1 MFEIDQKHLAEAVGR
16 AIAKQRV
23 RAGMTQE
30 GVAEQLGIGSEA
42 ISRIE
47 RGIVI
52 PNISRLLEFAVIFEC
67 EAADLLTEA
76 SPRTD
81 DQAQRI
87 SRMLATVSPEDRKLI
102 LGLVEQLADR
112 LAEASGC
119 R

>member
-1 MFEIDQKHLAEAVGR
+1 MSEIDQKHLAEAVGR

-30 GVAEQLGIGSEA
+30 HVAERLGIGSEA

-52 PNISRLLEFAVIFEC
+52 PNISRLLEFAAIFEC

-87 SRMLATVSPEDRKLI
+87 SRMLATISPADRQLI

-112 LAEASGC
+112 LAEA
-119 R
+119 

>member
-1 MFEIDQKHLAEAVGR
+1 MGGDMSEIDQKHLAEAVGR

-23 RAGMTQE
+23 RVGMTQE
-30 GVAEQLGIGSEA
+30 HVAERLGIGSEA

-52 PNISRLLEFAVIFEC
+52 PNISRLLEFAAIFEC

-81 DQAQRI
+81 EIGR
-87 SRMLATVSPEDRKLI
+87 
-102 LGLVEQLADR
+102 
-112 LAEASGC
+112 ASC
-119 R
+119 RERASVP